1 MSAPT
6 FETLSKEVTQALAQ
20 ESHVPPKTTARCT
33 LGRNKVMVL
42 IEYPLD
48 SAKAE
53 PTAMK
58 TLDWLEQYLRQQFN
72 TVGLPVEAADL
83 AESGEAVP
91 VHLFL
96 KHASESKPFTMRSFV
111 WKVEDSFEA
120 LFGSSQEAREGGEAI
135 AASDE
140 PIFHNSSDYDFP
152 ERVLPSPEPRPSL
165 FEMEDDE
172 PVLAELE
179 GAHLHL
185 EEESAFDFESE
196 LIAEGLPAV
205 PVAADGSGLDFFALL
220 GNERTAAGDSL
231 EKLRQRNDNDTDFD
245 ESLLKV
251 VSDPERPDDS
261 SDAAEVA
268 SEIAD
273 EIADE
278 MSKLT
283 PASPLDPEG
292 DFEVEEIAVQETGEQ
307 ETLGYGEPIEIEVA
321 EDDADEP
328 AWDEP
333 AVGNEPA
340 VLLRIDELM
349 EAQYPGDEPVDE
361 LAIEGEDDALY
372 AENFKADLG
381 REDDLDSTQSYV
393 EAQDYEDEQT
403 YTEEQDSDYYLE
415 GDGTEDDP
423 WEEAVA
429 LIDDDEVE
437 RQRDQW
443 RRQSRGSR
451 WIFVG
456 ALGFVAVGV
465 LGFVLSR
472 PCTVGGCDRI
482 QTAQVAGDEAIDK
495 LSSDTSLI
503 AVNEAKQQL
512 KRSVQLLEPIP
523 RWSSYHAQ
531 AQAILPEYENYLQA
545 LDQVS
550 EAQTLAYQAAVKS
563 QNPPHPVSTWED
575 IAKDWLQA
583 ANALKLVAEDS
594 PVHELAERK
603 LVEYRANRATTLVR
617 IEAETKAEDSLRE
630 AQQAASLGSQ
640 QSETASSLAEWEEA
654 LASWELAVNR
664 LSQIP
669 QGTNACREAQ
679 EVLSDY
685 AKALEKVRDRTQQE
699 RSASQNLSKAKQLA
713 TEAQRAATE
722 DQWTSATQNWKNA
735 LDQLESIEATT
746 SASAEAQLLSG
757 LYSSS
762 LNRAE
767 KSLEVALRFQ
777 PIEPSFFATCGT
789 AATQKCTY
797 SVRAGNVRLDLLQGY
812 DSVINQS
819 ITPPDQRSNI
829 APTAQLVSQSNQLL
843 EEITQL
849 SIQAQV
855 PIELYDAKGDFLAR
869 YRPELKGFV
878 RN

>member
-58 TLDWLEQYLRQQFN
+58 TLNWLEQHLRQQFN

-96 KHASESKPFTMRSFV
+96 KHSSASKPFTMRSFV

-120 LFGSSQEAREGGEAI
+120 LFGSSQEAGEGGEAI

-140 PIFHNSSDYDFP
+140 PIFYNSSDYDFP
-152 ERVLPSPEPRPSL
+152 ERVLPSPEARPSL
-165 FEMEDDE
+165 FEMEDDALS
-172 PVLAELE
+172 LAELE

-231 EKLRQRNDNDTDFD
+231 EKLHQGN
-245 ESLLKV
+245 
-251 VSDPERPDDS
+251 DS

-283 PASPLDPEG
+283 PVSPLDPEG
-292 DFEVEEIAVQETGEQ
+292 DLEVEEIEVQETGEQ
-307 ETLGYGEPIEIEVA
+307 ETLGYGEPVDIEVA

-349 EAQYPGDEPVDE
+349 EAQYSGDEPVDE
-361 LAIEGEDDALY
+361 LAIEDEDDALY

-381 REDDLDSTQSYV
+381 REDDLDFTQSYV
-393 EAQDYEDEQT
+393 EEQDYEDEQT

-415 GDGTEDDP
+415 GDGTEADP

-512 KRSVQLLEPIP
+512 QRSVQLLEPIP

-531 AQAILPEYENYLQA
+531 AQAILPEYKNYLQA

-669 QGTNACREAQ
+669 QGTNAYREAQ

-685 AKALEKVRDRTQQE
+685 AKALETVRDRTQQE
-699 RSASQNLSKAKQLA
+699 RSASQNLSQAKQLA

-746 SASAEAQLLSG
+746 SVSTEAQLLSG

>member
-1 MSAPT
+1 MHAPT
-6 FETLSKEVTQALAQ
+6 FETLSKEVTQALTQ
-20 ESHVPPKTTARCT
+20 ESHTPPKTVARCT
-33 LGRNKVMVL
+33 LGRDKVMVL

-53 PTAMK
+53 PMAMK
-58 TLDWLEQYLRQQFN
+58 TLDWLEQHLRQQFN

-83 AESGEAVP
+83 VESGEAVP

-96 KHASESKPFTMRSFV
+96 KHRSESKPFTMRSFV

-120 LFGSSQEAREGGEAI
+120 LFGSSQKVSEGGEVI
-135 AASDE
+135 AANDE
-140 PIFHNSSDYDFP
+140 PIFYNSSDYDFP
-152 ERVLPSPEPRPSL
+152 EMIVPASKPRPFL
-165 FEMEDDE
+165 FEEDDE
-172 PVLAELE
+172 PVFAELE
-179 GAHLHL
+179 KGHLHL
-185 EEESAFDFESE
+185 EEELAFDFESE
-196 LIAEGLPAV
+196 LTTEGLPAV
-205 PVAADGSGLDFFALL
+205 PVASEGNGLDFFALL
-220 GNERTAAGDSL
+220 GNERTAAGDSR
-231 EKLRQRNDNDTDFD
+231 ERLRQRNDNETDLD
-245 ESLLKV
+245 ESLFEV
-251 VSDPERPDDS
+251 AGETERLDDS
-261 SDAAEVA
+261 SDAAAVA

-283 PASPLDPEG
+283 PASQLNSEG
-292 DFEVEEIAVQETGEQ
+292 D
-307 ETLGYGEPIEIEVA
+307 LA
-321 EDDADEP
+321 EDEFADEP
-328 AWDEP
+328 AWVEP
-333 AVGNEPA
+333 TVS
-340 VLLRIDELM
+340 LHIDELA
-349 EAQYPGDEPVDE
+349 EAQYPMGEHATDE
-361 LAIEGEDDALY
+361 LAAEDENDVFYEGY
-372 AENFKADLG
+372 AED
-381 REDDLDSTQSYV
+381 
-393 EAQDYEDEQT
+393 QDYEENQGSEQD
-403 YTEEQDSDYYLE
+403 YAEEQDYGDEQGYAEEKGSDYYLE
-415 GDGTEDDP
+415 GDQSEDDP

-443 RRQSRGSR
+443 RQQSRGGR

-482 QTAQVAGDEAIDK
+482 QTAQAAGDEAIDS

-503 AVNEAKQQL
+503 EVNEAKQQIE
-512 KRSVQLLEPIP
+512 RSVQLLEPIP
-523 RWSSYHAQ
+523 SWSSYYAQ
-531 AQAILPEYENYLQA
+531 AQAILPEYENQVQA

-563 QNPPHPVSTWED
+563 QNPPHPVSTWQD
-575 IAKDWLQA
+575 IAGDWLQA
-583 ANALKLVAEDS
+583 ANTLKAMAEDS
-594 PVHELAERK
+594 PVRELADRK
-603 LVEYRANRATTLVR
+603 LIEYRANRAAILVR
-617 IEAETKAEDSLRE
+617 IEAETQAEDTLRE
-630 AQQAASLGSQ
+630 AQQAASLGSKR
-640 QSETASSLAEWEEA
+640 SETASSLAEWEEA

-669 QGTNACREAQ
+669 QGTNAYREAQ

-685 AKALEKVRDRTQQE
+685 SEQLEKVSDRTQQE
-699 RSASQNLSKAKQLA
+699 RSASQALSRAK
-713 TEAQRAATE
+713 QRAADAQRTVSK

-735 LDQLESIEATT
+735 LDQIETIEVNT
-746 SASAEAQLLSG
+746 SAYAEAQLLSS
-757 LYSSS
+757 LYTSS

-777 PIEPSFFATCGT
+777 PIEPSFFATCGA

-797 SVRAGNVRLDLLQGY
+797 SVHADNVRLDLLQGY

-819 ITPPDQRSNI
+819 ITPPDQRSRI

-849 SIQAQV
+849 STQAQV

-869 YRPELKGFV
+869 YRPDLKGFV